1 MAGEDFDSRDPRDS
15 GEATQER
22 ERLIAAFGKAA
33 SEHGYRDVT
42 VDQIARYAGLS
53 RSHFERHFK
62 SKERGL
68 VAAQDAF
75 LDRIWLEILGACQEP
90 TDWPRQVQAALHAA
104 LAAVVEASPLARVF
118 AVEATA
124 ASLAAAER
132 QFAAID
138 QYASLLGEG
147 RRRYPQAA
155 TLPQATERA
164 LVGGIVSI
172 LCGHLLAEDPAAIPR
187 LESQL
192 VELLLIPYV
201 GEVEAKRVSAG

>member
-1 MAGEDFDSRDPRDS
+1 MAGDDVNSEAPQDSEGAIR
-15 GEATQER
+15 ER
-22 ERLIAAFGKAA
+22 ERLIAAFGKAV

-42 VDQIARYAGLS
+42 VDHVVRYSGLGRS
-53 RSHFERHFK
+53 RFERHFD
-62 SKERGL
+62 SMERGL

-75 LDRIWLEILGACQEP
+75 FDRIWLEVLAACQASN
-90 TDWPRQVQAALHAA
+90 DWPQGVQAALHSA

-138 QYASLLGEG
+138 QFASLLREG
-147 RRRYPQAA
+147 RRLYPRAA
-155 TLPQATERA
+155 SLPPATERT
-164 LVGGIVSI
+164 LVGGVVSI
-172 LCGHLLAEDPAAIPR
+172 VCGHLLAEDPAAIPT

-192 VELLLIPYV
+192 VELLLIPYI
-201 GEVEAKRVSAG
+201 GEGEAKRVSAG